1 MDIIKYFIKGL
12 ISLPKITIN
21 IIIHFFLGLITIL
34 TIFPKYFFIGLKSI
48 LKRDKTI
55 FKNQLKKDN
64 PKKVLIMMILSFII
78 YLICVFLI
86 SRWSVQQ
93 LKIKYLSETIIEN
106 TINIKEEI
114 ISEEVLTP
122 PTNQQ
127 ENSNENEQ
135 PTEQNGN
142 NIQSNTTTYYPND
155 YWDYINVPF
164 INVDFTEL
172 LSKNPDTVG
181 WIKINNTKVNYP
193 IVQTDNNSYYLDHAF
208 NKTKNAGGWI
218 YADYRST
225 FNNFG
230 KNTIIYGHNLNNKTM
245 FGSLSETT
253 KPNWYKNENNRYI
266 KISTP
271 TANTVWAIFS
281 IYTTEPEIEYL
292 RTNFEKH
299 SFKDFIN
306 KMKSKSIYDFGID
319 VTEEDKLLT
328 LSTCTAKGTKRL
340 VVQAKMVTIN
350 YR

>member
-1 MDIIKYFIKGL
+1 MNIIKYFIKGL
-12 ISLPKITIN
+12 ISLPKIIIT
-21 IIIHFFLGLITIL
+21 IIIHFFIGLITIL
-34 TIFPKYFFIGLKSI
+34 TIFPKYFFIGLKAI
-48 LKRDKTI
+48 LKKDKTI

-78 YLICVFLI
+78 YLICVFFI

-114 ISEEVLTP
+114 ISEEELTP
-122 PTNQQ
+122 PQNEQ
-127 ENSNENEQ
+127 ENPNENEQ
-135 PTEQNGN
+135 STEQSEN
-142 NIQSNTTTYYPND
+142 NTQSNTTTYYPND

-172 LSKNPDTVG
+172 LSKNSDTVG

-218 YADYRST
+218 YADYRAT
-225 FNNFG
+225 FDNFG
-230 KNTIIYGHNLNNKTM
+230 KNTIIYGHNLSNKTM

-281 IYTTEPEIEYL
+281 IYTIEPEIEYL
-292 RTNFEKH
+292 RTNFEKYN
-299 SFKDFIN
+299 FKDFVT
-306 KMKSKSIYDFGID
+306 KMKSRSIYDFGIE
-319 VTEEDKLLT
+319 VTEEDKILT
-328 LSTCTAKGTKRL
+328 LSTCNSKGTKRL
-340 VVQAKMVTIN
+340 VIQAKMVTIN